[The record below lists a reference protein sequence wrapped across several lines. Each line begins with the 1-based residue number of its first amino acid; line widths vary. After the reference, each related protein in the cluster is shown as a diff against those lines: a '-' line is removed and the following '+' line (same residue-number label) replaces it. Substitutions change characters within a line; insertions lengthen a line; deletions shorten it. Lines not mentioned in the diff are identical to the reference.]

1 MTVYLITGASSGIG
15 LELVKQ
21 LCGIGDNT
29 VFATV
34 RKKESSM
41 TGLDEISLIAPVN
54 GSKLHILENIDVS
67 SDSVGEVLIPLLN
80 GAVIDVVIHNAGSL
94 SGTREVGSLNLMA
107 EQKLDVVTMERMRKA
122 FEVNTLGPLR
132 VQQAILNANLMKTG
146 GSGKVAIISTGLGS
160 ISDNTSGGNYAYR
173 TSKAGV
179 NMVAKCMSCDLKDK
193 GISVMAI
200 APGFVATEFGPG
212 KEKMKSWGAMDVS
225 ISCKGIISLL
235 ESMTMENTGMFFK
248 VNKDAT
254 TDEFAW

>member
-41 TGLDEISLIAPVN
+41 SGQDEISSIAPVS
-54 GSKLHILENIDVS
+54 GSNLHILENIDVS

-80 GAVIDVVIHNAGSL
+80 GTVIDVVVHNAGSL
-94 SGTREVGSLNLMA
+94 SGTREVESSNLMA
-107 EQKLDVVTMERMRKA
+107 EQNFDAVTMERMRKA

-132 VQQAILNANLMKTG
+132 VQQAILSTDLMKIG
-146 GSGKVAIISTGLGS
+146 GSGKVAIISTGLSS

-193 GISVMAI
+193 GISVISI

-212 KEKMKSWGAMDVS
+212 KEKMKSWGAMEVS
-225 ISCKGIISLL
+225 ISCRGIISLL
-235 ESMTMENTGMFFK
+235 ESMTMENTGTFFSVK
-248 VNKDAT
+248 KDGST
-254 TDEFAW
+254 KEFPW